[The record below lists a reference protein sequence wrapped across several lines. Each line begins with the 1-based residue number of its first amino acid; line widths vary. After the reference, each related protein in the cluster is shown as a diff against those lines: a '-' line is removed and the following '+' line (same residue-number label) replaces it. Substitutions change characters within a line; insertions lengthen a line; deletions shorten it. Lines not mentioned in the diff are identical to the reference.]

1 MMKVVYVLFK
11 KEGMSGEEW
20 RRYWR
25 ETHAPLAKK
34 MPGLRKYVQNHA
46 LPDPEGGE
54 PEYAGFGEIYFDGPE
69 AMQQAL
75 GTSEGQAT
83 LDDVPKF
90 CDPDRSKPFV
100 VEAVDVI

>member
-1 MMKVVYVLFK
+1 MIKVVYVLFK

-25 ETHAPLAKK
+25 ETHAPITKK
-34 MPGLRKYVQNHA
+34 IPGLRKYVQNHA
-46 LPDPEGGE
+46 LPDPEVGE
-54 PEYAGFGEIYFDGPE
+54 PEYAGFSEVYFDGPE

-75 GTSEGQAT
+75 ATPEGQAT
-83 LDDVPKF
+83 LDDLPNF

-100 VEAVDVI
+100 VEELDFI